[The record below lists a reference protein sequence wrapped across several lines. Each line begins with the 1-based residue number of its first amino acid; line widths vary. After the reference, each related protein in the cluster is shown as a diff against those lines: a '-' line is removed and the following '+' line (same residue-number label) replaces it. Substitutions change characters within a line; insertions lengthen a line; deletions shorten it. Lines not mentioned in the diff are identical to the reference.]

1 MRIGNVEFFSKT
13 EYMAGL
19 RDSGRIELLKKQTDI
34 NNPLAAAALFRELKN
49 QPFYFETAVGKEFMK
64 ELVRRTRP
72 SDRGV
77 GTGIRR
83 AGYRATEE
91 EEERIRAYEQS
102 RRAKLS
108 DSIRIIENDAEEYD
122 RYGDFEYDENEEIPG
137 RRAMRNRSVRKVDYA
152 ENYRMKTAYGNPYA
166 EQNVWNNPYVGD
178 AGMPQKNGKQ
188 KVKHRAKKA
197 ASAKGNGAAAS
208 AQPEGKA
215 ASAVAK
221 KKKKEQRRSFLLLA
235 GIVSALLLGYCVTDE
250 MSYRIQSFASEK
262 KMEALQNSVLQP
274 MEKAAEN
281 EPVMERVAMA
291 GSDSVVM
298 SDSARQQE
306 PAEQENGILPE
317 YADLYEKND
326 DIVGW
331 IRIPDTRI
339 NYPVMQT
346 KEDMEYYLH
355 RDFNGNEDVNGLPF
369 LDARCDVEEPSTN
382 LLIYGHSMNSGAM
395 FAGLADYKDYEF
407 YQKHKTIFF
416 DTMQERGAYEVVAV
430 FQSRVAYVDEVAFR
444 YYNFIQADTQAEFE
458 SFISAVEQL
467 SYYDTGVKAE
477 YGDELLTLSTCDREI
492 TDGRLVVL
500 AKKSN
505 KN

>member
-19 RDSGRIELLKKQTDI
+19 RDSGRIELLKQKTDI

-64 ELVRRTRP
+64 ELVRRTNP
-72 SDRGV
+72 SDRGL
-77 GTGIRR
+77 GAGIRR
-83 AGYRATEE
+83 EGYRATEK
-91 EEERIRAYEQS
+91 EEERIRAYEQN
-102 RRAKLS
+102 RNRKLA
-108 DSIRIIENDAEEYD
+108 DSIRIIGNDAEKYD
-122 RYGDFEYDENEEIPG
+122 RYGEFEYDENEEIPG
-137 RRAMRNRSVRKVDYA
+137 RRAMRNRSVRNIDYA
-152 ENYRMKTAYGNPYA
+152 ENYNRSRSYGAVLTEQDSRDDSYA
-166 EQNVWNNPYVGD
+166 QGNATKSGRTS
-178 AGMPQKNGKQ
+178 GSGK
-188 KVKHRAKKA
+188 KRVKKSSARNKSKRAEVEATKRPVTESAKKR
-197 ASAKGNGAAAS
+197 
-208 AQPEGKA
+208 
-215 ASAVAK
+215 
-221 KKKKEQRRSFLLLA
+221 KKEQRRSLLLLA
-235 GIVSALLLGYCVTDE
+235 GILSALLLGYCVTDE

-274 MEKAAEN
+274 MEKASDS
-281 EPVMERVAMA
+281 EPVMERIAMA
-291 GSDSVVM
+291 GNDSLVL
-298 SDSARQQE
+298 SDSARQTE
-306 PAEQENGILPE
+306 PVQTENGILPE

-326 DIVGW
+326 DLVGW

-369 LDARCDVEEPSTN
+369 LDARCDVNKPTTN

-395 FAGLADYKDYEF
+395 FASLKDYKDYGF
-407 YQKHKTIFF
+407 YQKHKKVYF
-416 DTMQERGAYEVVAV
+416 DTVQERGEYEIVAV

-444 YYNFIQADTQAEFE
+444 YYNFIQADTKEEFD
-458 SFISAVEQL
+458 SFISAVETL
-467 SYYDTGVKAE
+467 AYYDTGVKAE
-477 YGDELLTLSTCDREI
+477 FGDQLLTLSTCDREI

-500 AKKSN
+500 AKKCN

>member
-1 MRIGNVEFFSKT
+1 MKIGNVEFFSKA

-64 ELVRRTRP
+64 ELMRKTRP

-102 RRAKLS
+102 RRAKQA

-122 RYGDFEYDENEEIPG
+122 RYGSFEYDENEEIPG
-137 RRAMRNRSVRKVDYA
+137 RRAMRNRAVRNMDYA
-152 ENYRMKTAYGNPYA
+152 GNYGRNRVYGMQFTEREVRNNPYA
-166 EQNVWNNPYVGD
+166 GLNPYANPVTETE
-178 AGMPQKNGKQ
+178 N
-188 KVKHRAKKA
+188 KKK
-197 ASAKGNGAAAS
+197 SAKPVS
-208 AQPEGKA
+208 
-215 ASAVAK
+215 VK
-221 KKKKEQRRSFLLLA
+221 KRKGKKERRRSLLMLV
-235 GIVSALLLGYCVTDE
+235 GIMSALLLGYCVTDE

-262 KMEALQNSVLQP
+262 KMEVLQNSVLQP
-274 MEKAAEN
+274 METAKES
-281 EPVMERVAMA
+281 EPVMERIAMA
-291 GSDSVVM
+291 GSDNVVL
-298 SDSARQQE
+298 SDSVRQSEQVE
-306 PAEQENGILPE
+306 PESGILPE
-317 YADLYEKND
+317 YEDLYEKNQD
-326 DIVGW
+326 MVGW

-346 KEDMEYYLH
+346 KDDMEYYLR
-355 RDFNGNEDVNGLPF
+355 RDFYGNEDVNGLPF
-369 LDARCDVEEPSTN
+369 LDARCDVEKPSTN

-395 FAGLADYKDYEF
+395 FAGLMDYKDYEF
-407 YQKHKTIFF
+407 YQKHKTIYF
-416 DTMQERGAYEVVAV
+416 DTVRERGEYEVVAV

-444 YYNFIQADTQAEFE
+444 YYNFIQADTQEEFN

-467 SYYDTGVKAE
+467 SYYDTGVDVE

-500 AKKSN
+500 AKKRN
-505 KN
+505 QN

>member
-1 MRIGNVEFFSKT
+1 MKIGNVEFFSKA

-83 AGYRATEE
+83 DGYRATEE

-102 RRAKLS
+102 RRAKLA
-108 DSIRIIENDAEEYD
+108 DSIRIIENDTEKYD
-122 RYGDFEYDENEEIPG
+122 RYGDFEYDENEVIPG
-137 RRAMRNRSVRKVDYA
+137 RRAMRNRSVRDIDYA
-152 ENYRMKTAYGNPYA
+152 GNYNRNRAYGTQFTYREA
-166 EQNVWNNPYVGD
+166 WNNPYAGPGMDPYANPVGK
-178 AGMPQKNGKQ
+178 P
-188 KVKHRAKKA
+188 KKMKK
-197 ASAKGNGAAAS
+197 SAKTVS
-208 AQPEGKA
+208 EKT
-215 ASAVAK
+215 K
-221 KKKKEQRRSFLLLA
+221 KRKKEQRRSLLLLV
-235 GIVSALLLGYCVTDE
+235 GIMSALLLGYCVTDE
-250 MSYRIQSFASEK
+250 MSYRIKSFASEK

-274 MEKAAEN
+274 IEKVSEA

-298 SDSARQQE
+298 SDSAGLPEPVQQE
-306 PAEQENGILPE
+306 SGILPE

-326 DIVGW
+326 DLVGW

-355 RDFNGNEDVNGLPF
+355 RDFNRNEDVNGLPF
-369 LDARCDVEEPSTN
+369 LDARCDVDKPTTN

-407 YQKHKTIFF
+407 YQKHKTIYF
-416 DTMQERGAYEVVAV
+416 DTMQERGEYEVVAV
-430 FQSRVAYVDEVAFR
+430 FQSRVAYVDEVTFR
-444 YYNFIQADTQAEFE
+444 YYNFVQADTQEEFD

-467 SYYDTGVKAE
+467 SYYDTGVNAE
-477 YGDELLTLSTCDREI
+477 YGDRLLTLSTCDREI

-500 AKKSN
+500 AKKRD

>member
-1 MRIGNVEFFSKT
+1 MKIGNVEFFSKA

-83 AGYRATEE
+83 DGYRATEE
-91 EEERIRAYEQS
+91 EEARIRAYEQS
-102 RRAKLS
+102 RKARRE

-122 RYGDFEYDENEEIPG
+122 RYGAFEYDENEEIPG
-137 RRAMRNRSVRKVDYA
+137 RRAMRNRSVRNVDYA
-152 ENYRMKTAYGNPYA
+152 ANYRMNPVYGGNPYA
-166 EQNVWNNPYVGD
+166 EQNRWGSPYVGNAD
-178 AGMPQKNGKQ
+178 MPERKSGKKKTQQRTKQ
-188 KVKHRAKKA
+188 KAQKE
-197 ASAKGNGAAAS
+197 ASARSEEK
-208 AQPEGKA
+208 KT
-215 ASAVAK
+215 SAVAK
-221 KKKKEQRRSFLLLA
+221 KKKKEQRRSMLLLL

-274 MEKAAEN
+274 MEKAAET

-298 SDSARQQE
+298 SDSARQPE

-346 KEDMEYYLH
+346 KDDMEYYLH

-369 LDARCDVEEPSTN
+369 LDARCDVEKPSTN

-407 YQKHKTIFF
+407 YQAHKKVYF
-416 DTMQERGAYEVVAV
+416 DTMRERGEYEVVAV
-430 FQSRVAYVDEVAFR
+430 FQSRVAYVDEVTFR
-444 YYNFIQADTQAEFE
+444 YYNFIQADTQEEFD
-458 SFISAVEQL
+458 SFISAVKKL
-467 SYYDTGVKAE
+467 SYYDTGVDVE

-500 AKKSN
+500 AKKCDE
-505 KN
+505 K